1 MDQHQPEDDSIP
13 TGGSRGLRGPTGGA
27 MIHSSEDRTMRS
39 SGYLTDEL
47 ELAAFLKARGYR
59 LLGAEPYGRLV
70 TFAFD
75 PSACADVDNYF
86 AGAEIS
92 ARELFEAHRHLRT
105 LIKQIK
111 QHKKEQIGSDN
122 YDRHFSTD

>member
-1 MDQHQPEDDSIP
+1 
-13 TGGSRGLRGPTGGA
+13 
-27 MIHSSEDRTMRS
+27 MIGQSGDRTQPLRTP
-39 SGYLTDEL
+39 GYLTDEL

-59 LLGAEPYGRLV
+59 LFGAEPYGRLV

-105 LIKQIK
+105 LIKQVK
-111 QHKKEQIGSDN
+111 QHQKDQNGSEN
-122 YDRHFSTD
+122 YDKHFSTD